1 MTPKRTEAPEMT
13 APEITTYDP
22 AALRALWYREGFYS
36 DRTWPDVLAESCAA
50 GAATTVVY
58 AGSGGTQLVTTVGE
72 IHTLARRVAA
82 ALQERGVRP
91 GDTVAVQLPN
101 RIEASIAYAA
111 VLLAG
116 AVLVPIV
123 HIYGPN
129 EVRFILEQS
138 GAKVLVQPDRWRSAD
153 YGDRVAAYTGI
164 PGLEQI
170 VVVGETVPAG
180 AVGWDELVT
189 TTAVYTRPAVH
200 SDDIALLIYTSGTT
214 SAPKGVQ
221 HSHNSLLAEQWSAPQ
236 YLASGDD
243 AVQLVSFPPGHI
255 AGVGS
260 VLRPLLHGQDTIY
273 MDTWDPALAVE
284 LVARH
289 RVTATSGTPFHL
301 MGMLDLGDVTG
312 KLATLR
318 EFLIGAAT
326 VPEELVRRAA
336 AAGISTYR
344 CYGSTEQ
351 PTITSGSASDPEA
364 ARLGTDGAPLPGVR
378 VRIVDESGADVPSGT
393 DGEVVTRGPDQFVG
407 YRDETLNASAFTAD
421 GWMRTG
427 DLGHLDAD
435 GRLTITDRIKDVVI
449 RAGETISSG
458 QLEDVLVTHPA
469 VGEAAIVA
477 APDPRYGEV
486 VAAVVVP
493 VPGAV
498 IDLDGIREHFAK
510 SGLAKQKTPERLVV
524 VDALPRTALGKIR
537 KAELRAEHF
546 PKGGGR

>member
-1 MTPKRTEAPEMT
+1 MT

-22 AALRALWYREGFYS
+22 DALRELWYREGFYS
-36 DRTWPDVLAESCAA
+36 DRTWPDVLAESCAT
-50 GAATTVVY
+50 GASTTLVY
-58 AGSGGTQLVTTVGE
+58 AGGEGEQLVTTVGD
-72 IHTLARRVAA
+72 IYARARCVAA
-82 ALQERGVRP
+82 ALQERGIGP
-91 GDTVAVQLPN
+91 GDSVAVQLPN

-138 GAKVLVQPDRWRSAD
+138 GAKMLIQPDRWRSID
-153 YGDRVAAYTGI
+153 YADRVAAYADITT
-164 PGLEQI
+164 LEHV
-170 VVVGETVPAG
+170 VVVGDTVAHG
-180 AVGWDELVT
+180 ACSWDDLAA
-189 TTAVYTRPAVH
+189 TTAEYTRPAVH
-200 SDDIALLIYTSGTT
+200 ADDVALLIYTSGTT

-221 HSHNSLLAEQWSAPQ
+221 HSHNSLLAEQRSAPQ
-236 YLASGDD
+236 YLGSGDD

-260 VLRPLLHGQDTIY
+260 VLRPLLHGQDTVY
-273 MDTWDPALAVE
+273 MDTWDPALAVD
-284 LVARH
+284 LIAQH

-301 MGMLDLGDVTG
+301 TGMLDLGDVAG
-312 KLATLR
+312 KLATMR

-326 VPEELVRRAA
+326 VPEDLVRRAA
-336 AAGISTYR
+336 DMGISTFR

-351 PTITSGSASDPEA
+351 PTVTSSTAGDPEA

-378 VRIVDESGADVPSGT
+378 VRIVDETGADVPVGV

-407 YRDETLNASAFTAD
+407 YRDESLNAAAFTAD

-458 QLEDVLVTHPA
+458 QLEDVLTTHPA
-469 VGEAAIVA
+469 VAEGAIVA

-493 VPGAV
+493 VQGAD
-498 IDLDGIREHFAK
+498 IDLDSIREHFAK
-510 SGLAKQKTPERLVV
+510 SGLAKQKTPERLAIVE
-524 VDALPRTALGKIR
+524 ALPRTALGKIR
-537 KAELRAEHF
+537 KAELRAAHF
-546 PKGGGR
+546 PKAGSR

>member
-1 MTPKRTEAPEMT
+1 MT
-13 APEITTYDP
+13 APEITCYDP
-22 AALRALWYREGFYS
+22 AALRDLWYREGFYS
-36 DRTWPDVLAESCAA
+36 DRTLPDVFAETCVS
-50 GAATTVVY
+50 GASASIVY
-58 AGSGGTQLVTTVGE
+58 AGPGGAPVATTVGE
-72 IHTLARRVAA
+72 IHALAKRVAA
-82 ALQERGVRP
+82 TLQRRGIGP
-91 GDTVAVQLPN
+91 GDAVAVQLPN
-101 RIEASIAYAA
+101 RLEATIAYEA

-116 AVLVPIV
+116 ATLVPIV

-138 GAKVLVQPDRWRSAD
+138 GAKILVQPDRWRSIE
-153 YGDRVAAYTGI
+153 YTGRVAMYDDLPA
-164 PGLEQI
+164 LEQV
-170 VVVGETVPAG
+170 VVVGEVVPEG
-180 AVGWDELVT
+180 ASAWDELIRSSSD
-189 TTAVYTRPAVH
+189 YTPPDCHA
-200 SDDIALLIYTSGTT
+200 DDIALLIYTSGTT

-221 HSHNSLLAEQWSAPQ
+221 HSHNSLLAEQNSAPR
-236 YLASGDD
+236 YLGTGDD

-260 VLRPLLHGQDTIY
+260 VLRPLLHGQDTVY
-273 MDTWDPALAVE
+273 MDAWDPALAVE
-284 LVARH
+284 LIARH

-301 MGMLDLGDVTG
+301 AGMLDLGDVAHD
-312 KLATLR
+312 LVTLR

-336 AAGISTYR
+336 AVGISTFR

-351 PTITSGSASDPEA
+351 PTITSGTAADPEA
-364 ARLGTDGAPLPGVR
+364 TRLGTDGAPLPGVR
-378 VRIVDESGADVPSGT
+378 VRVVDETGTDVPIGT
-393 DGEVVTRGPDQFVG
+393 DGEVVTRGPDQFVS
-407 YRDETLNASAFTAD
+407 YKDPSLNAAAFTED

-458 QLEDVLVTHPA
+458 QLEDVLTSHVA
-469 VGEAAIVA
+469 VAECAIVA
-477 APDPRYGEV
+477 APDLRYGEV

-493 VPGAV
+493 VPGHE
-498 IDLDGIREHFAK
+498 IDLDSIRAHFAE

-546 PKGGGR
+546 PTGGTLRP

>member
-1 MTPKRTEAPEMT
+1 PPSASAPAPISWCSGPTVRTTGAGTGMCSFRSASAGSSRTAWWRSIRRRRVRSSRRGGRSRPRAPHHSGLAGTYRWTAVRRRQIMTPKRTEAPEMT

-82 ALQERGVRP
+82 ARQVRGVRP
-91 GDTVAVQLPN
+91 GDTVAVQLPT

-138 GAKVLVQPDRWRSAD
+138 GAKVLVQPDRWRAAD
-153 YGDRVAAYTGI
+153 YGDRVAAYAGI

-170 VVVGETVPAG
+170 VVVGETVSAG

-200 SDDIALLIYTSGTT
+200 ADDIALLIYTSGTT

-236 YLASGDD
+236 YLGSGDD

-255 AGVGS
+255 ASVGS
-260 VLRPLLHGQDTIY
+260 VLRPLLHVQDT
-273 MDTWDPALAVE
+273 
-284 LVARH
+284 
-289 RVTATSGTPFHL
+289 
-301 MGMLDLGDVTG
+301 
-312 KLATLR
+312 
-318 EFLIGAAT
+318 
-326 VPEELVRRAA
+326 
-336 AAGISTYR
+336 
-344 CYGSTEQ
+344 
-351 PTITSGSASDPEA
+351 
-364 ARLGTDGAPLPGVR
+364 
-378 VRIVDESGADVPSGT
+378 
-393 DGEVVTRGPDQFVG
+393 
-407 YRDETLNASAFTAD
+407 
-421 GWMRTG
+421 
-427 DLGHLDAD
+427 
-435 GRLTITDRIKDVVI
+435 
-449 RAGETISSG
+449 
-458 QLEDVLVTHPA
+458 
-469 VGEAAIVA
+469 
-477 APDPRYGEV
+477 
-486 VAAVVVP
+486 
-493 VPGAV
+493 
-498 IDLDGIREHFAK
+498 
-510 SGLAKQKTPERLVV
+510 
-524 VDALPRTALGKIR
+524 
-537 KAELRAEHF
+537 
-546 PKGGGR
+546 

>member
-1 MTPKRTEAPEMT
+1 MTTSD
-13 APEITTYDP
+13 ITTYDP
-22 AALRALWYREGFYS
+22 AALREQWYREGFYS
-36 DRTWPDVLAESCAA
+36 DRTWPDVFAESCVH
-50 GAATTVVY
+50 GASATVVY
-58 AGSGGTQLVTTVGE
+58 AGADGAQLVTTVGE
-72 IHTLARRVAA
+72 IHALAQRVAA
-82 ALQERGVRP
+82 ALQDRGVRS
-91 GDTVAVQLPN
+91 GDAVAVQLPN
-101 RIEASIAYAA
+101 RIEASIAYEAA
-111 VLLAG
+111 LLAG

-138 GAKVLVQPDRWRSAD
+138 GAKILVQPDRWRSTD
-153 YGDRVAAYTGI
+153 FGDRVAVYADI
-164 PGLEQI
+164 PTLEQI
-170 VVVGETVPAG
+170 VVVGDTVPAG
-180 AVGWDELVT
+180 ASAWDELVAT
-189 TTAVYTRPAVH
+189 TSEYTRPAGH
-200 SDDIALLIYTSGTT
+200 ADDVALLIYTSGTT

-221 HSHNSLLAEQWSAPQ
+221 HSHNSLLAEQRSAPQ
-236 YLASGDD
+236 YLGAGDD

-260 VLRPLLHGQDTIY
+260 VLRPLLHGQDTVY
-273 MDTWDPALAVE
+273 MDVWDPALAVD
-284 LVARH
+284 LIARH

-301 MGMLDLGDVTG
+301 AGMLDLGDVTD

-326 VPEELVRRAA
+326 VPEDLVRRAA
-336 AAGISTYR
+336 DVGISTYR

-351 PTITSGSASDPEA
+351 PTVTAGSTADPEA
-364 ARLGTDGAPLPGVR
+364 ARLGTDGSPLPGVR
-378 VRIVDESGADVPSGT
+378 VRIVDESGADVPTGV

-407 YRDETLNASAFTAD
+407 YKDASLNASAFTLD

-458 QLEDVLVTHPA
+458 QLEDVLTTHPA
-469 VGEAAIVA
+469 VAEGAIVA
-477 APDPRYGEV
+477 APDSRYGEV

-493 VPGAV
+493 MPGADV
-498 IDLDGIREHFAK
+498 DLGSLREHFAK
-510 SGLAKQKTPERLVV
+510 SGLAKQKTPERLAV

-546 PKGGGR
+546 PKGGSR

>member
-1 MTPKRTEAPEMT
+1 MTIS
-13 APEITTYDP
+13 EITTYDP

-50 GAATTVVY
+50 GAATTVAY
-58 AGSGGTQLVTTVGE
+58 AGSGGTQFVTTVGE

-138 GAKVLVQPDRWRSAD
+138 GAKVLVQPDRWRSVD
-153 YGDRVAAYTGI
+153 YGDRVASYTGI
-164 PGLEQI
+164 PGLEQV
-170 VVVGETVPAG
+170 VVVGDTVPLG
-180 AVGWDELVT
+180 AIGWDELIA

-236 YLASGDD
+236 YLGSGDD

-260 VLRPLLHGQDTIY
+260 VLRPLLHGQDTVY

-326 VPEELVRRAA
+326 VPEDLVRRAA

-351 PTITSGSASDPEA
+351 PTITSGAASDPEA
-364 ARLGTDGAPLPGVR
+364 ARLGTDGSPLPGVR
-378 VRIVDESGADVPSGT
+378 VRIVDESGTDVPPGA

-458 QLEDVLVTHPA
+458 QLEDVLMAHPA
-469 VGEAAIVA
+469 VAEAAVVA

-493 VPGAV
+493 VPGAE
-498 IDLDGIREHFAK
+498 IDLDGIRAHFAK

-524 VDALPRTALGKIR
+524 VDTLPRTALGKIR

-546 PKGGGR
+546 PKGVSR